1 MATSDFSGLRIVV
14 TRAHHQAGSLAR
26 MLRERGAVVEEIP
39 TIEIKLPA
47 TFEPLDQALDHV
59 ASYDWLILTSAN
71 GVEALW
77 NRAEQIGT
85 DLSPLGKLRIC
96 AIGPATQRAIQ
107 SRGLQVAVVPPQFVA
122 ESVVEALRLEVRG
135 KRVLLVRAKEA
146 RDVIPRELRHAGA
159 KVDVVAAYET
169 VTPEGARQRLL
180 SILNSKNRPH
190 AITFTSS
197 STARHLIAMLGGPDA
212 ARQLLNDIALVSIGP
227 VTSATLREAGLTP
240 AGEAGQYTIGGLVD
254 ALAGWAR
261 NRRGADGN
269 SL

>member
-107 SRGLQVAVVPPQFVA
+107 SRGLQVAVVINRSEERRV
-122 ESVVEALRLEVRG
+122 G
-135 KRVLLVRAKEA
+135 KECRSRWS
-146 RDVIPRELRHAGA
+146 P
-159 KVDVVAAYET
+159 
-169 VTPEGARQRLL
+169 
-180 SILNSKNRPH
+180 
-190 AITFTSS
+190 
-197 STARHLIAMLGGPDA
+197 
-212 ARQLLNDIALVSIGP
+212 
-227 VTSATLREAGLTP
+227 
-240 AGEAGQYTIGGLVD
+240 
-254 ALAGWAR
+254 
-261 NRRGADGN
+261 
-269 SL
+269 